1 MTLGHFKCPYFF
13 TGALYNQCKSQKTH
27 CSVSIRTL
35 FDFFIV
41 SFQKG
46 GVRPQDRHERAEE
59 DHRGLRGY
67 G

>member
-1 MTLGHFKCPYFF
+1 MTLGHFKCPYFLL
-13 TGALYNQCKSQKTH
+13 AP
-27 CSVSIRTL
+27 SIINVKAKKRTVPSAFVH

-41 SFQKG
+41 SFQEG